1 LRALA
6 GPVRVRRTIVV
17 ALLVLID
24 CEPAPP
30 TWASCRRIDAPAVQ
44 ECSGIIQS
52 RRQPGVLWVHNDSGD
67 SARFFALD
75 ANGAL
80 LAEVRVDGARNVDW
94 EDITTDDAGHLYI
107 GDFGNNRNMRRDL
120 CVYVVDEPDVLGAKV
135 PLLRVPVLRTLRF
148 RYADQTAFPDGDRLN
163 FDCEAMFWEG
173 GALWLLTKH
182 RSDIRTT
189 LYRLD
194 PNSSAEQVLEPLAG
208 ADIGSPVTAAGLSR
222 DGRFLAV
229 LSYQYIHL
237 FERPSGARG
246 DASGAR
252 SGSSGAGASSGG
264 GAGRTFIDWPSHAT
278 LIEGRQ
284 CEGLCFDGD
293 RVLFTN
299 EQREIYCVPVNFL
312 QKHDRYLPQPPQARL
327 PRVEPRVDGRAGEW
341 HGEAGRLR
349 FDRFTSAAEAAPAGG
364 AAARR
369 DTADV
374 RVGWDPRGVLLH
386 VRWRPPLG
394 AERPVAYVMLG
405 PDAGSR
411 PCLLPEQT
419 AWAAAWK
426 SDTLA
431 LEPLAPEP
439 EQPPCAPPLAPPP
452 ATSATRRHGDEVEFE
467 ALIPV
472 AGVATLAPGKRLLL
486 NVVLRTGDA
495 AGECAWAAVLDMQPL
510 GNPLLWGHAVLDPAG
525 VR

>member
-1 LRALA
+1 LRVLA
-6 GPVRVRRTIVV
+6 GPVRVRRTLVA

-24 CEPAPP
+24 CEPAQP
-30 TWASCRRIDAPAVQ
+30 TWAACRRIDAPAVQ

-52 RRQPGVLWVHNDSGD
+52 QRQPGVLWVHNDSGD

-75 ANGAL
+75 AEGAL
-80 LAEVRVDGARNVDW
+80 LAEVHVDGARNVDW

-107 GDFGNNRNMRRDL
+107 GDFGNNRNARRDL

-148 RYADQTAFPDGDRLN
+148 RYADQRAYPESDRLN
-163 FDCEAMFWEG
+163 FDCEAMFWDG

-194 PNSSAEQVLEPLAG
+194 PNSTAEQVLEPLAG
-208 ADIGSPVTAAGLSR
+208 ADIGSPVTAAGVSR

-237 FERPSGARG
+237 FERAAASGGARE
-246 DASGAR
+246 SP
-252 SGSSGAGASSGG
+252 G

-299 EQREIYCVPVNFL
+299 EQREIYCVPIAFL
-312 QKHDRYLPQPPQARL
+312 QKHDRYLPQPPQAEL
-327 PRVEPRVDGRAGEW
+327 PRVDPRVDGRADEW
-341 HGEAGRLR
+341 RGDAGRLR
-349 FDRFTSAAEAAPAGG
+349 FDRFTSAAEAAPAG

-369 DTADV
+369 DSADV

-386 VRWRPPLG
+386 VRWTPPPG
-394 AERPVAYVMLG
+394 AERPVVYVMLG

-411 PCLLPEQT
+411 PCLVPGQT
-419 AWAAAWK
+419 AWAAAWN
-426 SDTLA
+426 SDSLA
-431 LEPLAPEP
+431 LAPLPPDPEH
-439 EQPPCAPPLAPPP
+439 PPCASPIAPPP
-452 ATSATRRHGDEVEFE
+452 AVSATRRHGDEVEFE

-486 NVVLRTGDA
+486 NVVLRTADA

-510 GNPLLWGHAVLDPAG
+510 GNPLLWGHAVLAPGAA
-525 VR
+525 R